1 MNYWY
6 KVRILLLTA
15 IFGCGILTLA
25 KTIVNPESSDRP
37 VSSFIFPTAIA
48 LPGWQFLQSNSLEKP
63 TFDNLQYI
71 SGRRY
76 RYIQKMPLD
85 IEMRYLV
92 NTDGDVKKFLNSYT
106 PIRFSSEQ
114 LQLRQHQKVGF
125 YSLFIYQERA
135 YLSACINS
143 IGGSTVTDR
152 QFRHNRNIYDVPS
165 TRLIFWLLNQVEL
178 RDERCLWANLSVPLK
193 QSTTDSYKT
202 LEKAWFSW
210 YQWWEPRFP
219 NS

>member
-1 MNYWY
+1 MNCWY
-6 KVRILLLTA
+6 KVRILLLA
-15 IFGCGILTLA
+15 GIFGCGILTLA
-25 KTIVNPESSDRP
+25 KSIVHSGSSDRP
-37 VSSFIFPTAIA
+37 ISSFIFPTAIT
-48 LPGWQFLQSNSLEKP
+48 LPGWQFLASNSLEKP
-63 TFDNLQYI
+63 TLERKYI
-71 SGRRY
+71 SGRHY
-76 RYIQKMPLD
+76 RYIQKIPLD

-92 NTDGDVKKFLNSYT
+92 NTDGDVKKLLNSYT
-106 PIRFSSEQ
+106 PIRFSEQ
-114 LQLRQHQKVGF
+114 LPLRQQQKVGF

-143 IGGSTVTDR
+143 SGGSTVTDR

-165 TRLIFWLLNQVEL
+165 TRFIFWLLNQIEL

-193 QSTTDSYKT
+193 ESTADSYKT
-202 LEKAWFSW
+202 LEKAWFDW